1 MKPKGESSGDLNP
14 SKEVKTENKKC
25 TKSQKAKKLAN
36 SNRYWKRKHAK
47 LEKNNSFDSRRRLE
61 ASNQS
66 HNEIRR
72 VQIPKYENFVK
83 NMKSRVDHN
92 LECECPYHS
101 EYCALKN
108 GSFTL
113 MSKPIMEVIHVE
125 MNLSGRQSQKK
136 YKQKLATDPII
147 SPLAKEEVAYVTA
160 KPYAVRSVRKI
171 EEKSS
176 R

>member
-1 MKPKGESSGDLNP
+1 
-14 SKEVKTENKKC
+14 
-25 TKSQKAKKLAN
+25 
-36 SNRYWKRKHAK
+36 
-47 LEKNNSFDSRRRLE
+47 
-61 ASNQS
+61 
-66 HNEIRR
+66 
-72 VQIPKYENFVK
+72 
-83 NMKSRVDHN
+83 
-92 LECECPYHS
+92 
-101 EYCALKN
+101 
-108 GSFTL
+108 
-113 MSKPIMEVIHVE
+113 MEVIHVE